1 MADVNPMMEAGE
13 AARGGAISPQH
24 AIGALIGAAVGDAL
38 GAPFEF
44 QAAGIFAES
53 NPVRR
58 LAGIGEMRGGGSYA
72 WRPAEF
78 TDDTQMAIALAES
91 LIACDGFDAADLWER
106 WRRWAEGAPDVGVQ
120 TRSVLAAP
128 DHTGAAEAVHVAMDG
143 RSAGNGSV
151 MRNTPIGL
159 WAAGL
164 DLDELIV
171 LATAQATL
179 THHDPHN
186 GFAASIHAAMIRAG
200 LRGED
205 VFAAIDEV
213 LDRLPAAARAVWG
226 PLLAPGYEAV
236 PDAPNGDVFTCLAQ
250 AVWAVRGAASFE
262 DAVVRAVM
270 LGRDTDTVAAV
281 AGSIAG
287 ARWGIQGIP
296 SRWTTYLNGR
306 VARGRDDHG
315 RLVFTEYDHWEL
327 LHLAR
332 GLIGRGPVPDQT
344 ADTPGGPTRVHDEV
358 PVFASDLEGARAA
371 GPDWAVISLCR
382 TPGAFAER
390 PIRRQAYL
398 VDQAGA
404 EHNADPIAVLEDLVA
419 TIDAFL
425 EEDPDRPVL
434 VHCHG
439 GRSRTAFV
447 LKAWAMRRHGWSE
460 DEAHRWLEARWD
472 RITRDNATFVD
483 VLRNGWA

>member
-1 MADVNPMMEAGE
+1 MADVNRMTQAG
-13 AARGGAISPQH
+13 AGSPDGTISAQR
-24 AIGALIGAAVGDAL
+24 AIGALIGLAVGDAL

-44 QAAGIFAES
+44 QQAGLYAES
-53 NPVRR
+53 NPSAR
-58 LAGIGEMRGGGSYA
+58 LGGIGEMRGGGSYA

-91 LIACDGFDAADLWER
+91 LVACDGFDAADLWER
-106 WRRWAEGAPDVGVQ
+106 WRRWAEGAADVGVQ
-120 TRSVLAAP
+120 TRSVLAAL
-128 DHTGAAEAVHVAMDG
+128 DHLGAAEAVHDAMAG

-151 MRNTPIGL
+151 MRNAPIGL
-159 WAAGL
+159 FAARL
-164 DLDELIV
+164 DLDDVIE

-186 GFAASIHAAMIRAG
+186 GYAASIHAAMIRAG

-213 LDRLPAAARAVWG
+213 LDRLPPEARAVWG
-226 PLLAPGYEAV
+226 PLLAPEYVAV
-236 PDAPNGDVFTCLAQ
+236 PGTSNGDVFTCLAQ
-250 AVWAVRGAASFE
+250 AVWAVRGAVSFE

-287 ARWGIQGIP
+287 ACWGIQGIP

-306 VARGRDDHG
+306 VAQGRDDEG
-315 RLVFTEYDHWEL
+315 ELIVTGYDHWDL

-332 GLIGRGPVPDQT
+332 ALIGRGPVPDQA

-358 PVFASDLEGARAA
+358 PLFASDLEGARAA
-371 GPDWAVISLCR
+371 GREWAVISLCR
-382 TPGAFAER
+382 TSGEFADR

-398 VDQAGA
+398 VDQPGA

-425 EEDPDRPVL
+425 EEEPDRPVL

-483 VLRNGWA
+483 VLRNHWA